1 MQENNFNFEDISSSS
16 KKEYEDIV
24 SDTSK
29 YYVNSKNYYY
39 TGNHYRKKKHGLA
52 KKLSDRHYKIR
63 KWWKC
68 MKKGKRRAI
77 VAVSSLLLVLVIMIS
92 AFFIIFDYN
101 YKRITGDPD
110 VLGFE
115 GVIDKNIINVALFGI
130 DSRDTNGKTSFKGN
144 SDSIMILSI
153 NTKTKKV
160 KIISLMRD
168 TLVPIERDTGLT
180 YNKINCAYSWGG
192 PELAIKTLNQNF
204 GLDISEYAT
213 VNFYGMSDIIDA
225 VGGIDVN
232 LTKDE
237 VTSRGKNNHGI
248 NDMIQE
254 ICQYENL
261 KPNDYYVTVWGE
273 QHLNGVQAVAYAR
286 IRYCTNIWG
295 TSNDYGRTDRQ
306 RYVMEQLFNKAKS
319 MSKSQSVKLAKAL
332 IPCTETSL
340 SYTEIMNIAFSV
352 MFSSPTFEQYRIP
365 QNTPEM
371 NFLMPSPSG
380 SFGSVVYFDLNYASK
395 VINAIIYDDMTI
407 EDYVAEHPI
416 EKDNWYAKRGNTSG
430 KNNAGTTSNT
440 PKVVP
445 KDETPANNNSSV
457 DNKNT
462 SSVISEIKTG
472 DDTNI
477 KDTPDDKTGETTPD
491 KDKEPSTNE
500 GGNENKDTTEIS
512 EKETPDTDGEE

>member
-1 MQENNFNFEDISSSS
+1 MQENNFNFEFEDISSSS
-16 KKEYEDIV
+16 VGKTYEDIV

-29 YYVNSKNYYY
+29 YTVHSNNDYY
-39 TGNHYRKKKHGLA
+39 TGNHYRRKKHGLA
-52 KKLSDRHYKIR
+52 KRISDRHYKIR

-77 VAVSSLLLVLVIMIS
+77 IAVCSLFLVLVCMLS
-92 AFFIIFDYN
+92 TFFIVFRYN
-101 YKRITGDPD
+101 YKNITGDPD
-110 VLGFE
+110 ELGFE
-115 GVIDKNIINVALFGI
+115 GVIDKSIINVALFGI

-153 NTKTKKV
+153 NTKTKTV

-180 YNKINCAYSWGG
+180 YNKMNCAYSWGG

-225 VGGIDVN
+225 VGGIDAT

-237 VTSRGKNNHGI
+237 VTARGVNNYGI
-248 NDMIQE
+248 NDMIEE
-254 ICQYENL
+254 ICQYEKI
-261 KPNDYYVTVWGE
+261 KPEDYYVTVSGE
-273 QHLNGVQAVAYAR
+273 QHLNGIQAVAYAR

-306 RYVMEQLFNKAKS
+306 RYVMEQLFKKAKE
-319 MSKSQSVKLAKAL
+319 MSKSQSIKLAKAL

-340 SYTEIMNIAFSV
+340 SYSQIMSIAFSV

-365 QNTPEM
+365 QNSSEM

-380 SFGSVVYFDLNYASK
+380 PFGSVVYFDLNYASK
-395 VINAIIYDDMTI
+395 VIKAIIYDNMTI
-407 EDYVAEHPI
+407 EEYVAEHPI
-416 EKDNWYAKRGNTSG
+416 EKNNWYAKRGGSSG
-430 KNNAGTTSNT
+430 TKASSGGLAG
-440 PKVVP
+440 
-445 KDETPANNNSSV
+445 ETGNNNSSAV
-457 DNKNT
+457 ITDT
-462 SSVISEIKTG
+462 SEITDATQDDADTSEIKETTEKDAGENGNDTDKNETG
-472 DDTNI
+472 EKDNDERDPDDTGSNSSAG
-477 KDTPDDKTGETTPD
+477 TENGGE
-491 KDKEPSTNE
+491 
-500 GGNENKDTTEIS
+500 
-512 EKETPDTDGEE
+512 